1 MRRQPKVPS
10 GLLLPLVLAAVVL
23 GGCRSAALPA
33 PGPTDADLQQLRVE
47 NERLRRDLDDARR
60 TPPPAPAP
68 PPEEVY
74 RGETVEELAADLFFE
89 SGSAALT
96 EQGRLRLDALAT
108 RLKTEYP
115 GRRVRVEGHS
125 DNQPIGPTLRALFPT
140 NWELSAARATTVVR
154 YLQDTHALDPA
165 RLEAVGMSAY
175 YPAAANAT
183 VDGRAQN
190 RRVRIAVLPD

>member
-1 MRRQPKVPS
+1 MRR
-10 GLLLPLVLAAVVL
+10 LLLPLVFVAVLA
-23 GGCRSAALPA
+23 GGCRTAALPA
-33 PGPTDADLQQLRVE
+33 SGPTGDDLQQLRVE
-47 NERLRRDLDDARR
+47 NERLRRDLEDARR

-68 PPEEVY
+68 PEQVY

-96 EQGRLRLDALAT
+96 DQGRLRLDALAT
-108 RLKTEYP
+108 RLKREYP

-125 DNQPIGPTLRALFPT
+125 DNQPIGPTLRTLFPT

-183 VDGRAQN
+183 VDGRSQN